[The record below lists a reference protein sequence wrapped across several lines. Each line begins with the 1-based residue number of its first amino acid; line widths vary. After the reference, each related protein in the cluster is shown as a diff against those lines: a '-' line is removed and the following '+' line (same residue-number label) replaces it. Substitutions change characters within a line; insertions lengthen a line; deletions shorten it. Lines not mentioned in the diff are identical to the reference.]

1 VRSHSTESNEKSS
14 VEEVVSTVAVVKKNG
29 HVAIAADTLSSF
41 GSRKLSAVH
50 NKRASK
56 IVRLGSSFVGLTGAA
71 ANLRVLEH
79 VFRDAEAPALDSAAA
94 IFDVFLKLHERLTYE
109 YAMNV
114 RRGEAYES
122 TEMTLLIANQH
133 GIFGIYSMREV
144 VEHER
149 FWAAGS
155 GGDYALGAMHAVY
168 DVAADA
174 VSIAE
179 AGVRAGVEFDDGTG
193 APVES
198 HVIRLPV
205 LEVEE
210 LELLLKL

>member
-1 VRSHSTESNEKSS
+1 MRR
-14 VEEVVSTVAVVKKNG
+14 VEEVVSTVTVVKKNG
-29 HVAIAADTLSSF
+29 YVAIAADTLTSF
-41 GSRKLSAVH
+41 GTRKLSATH

-56 IVRLGSSFVGLTGAA
+56 ILRIGSSLVGLSGAA
-71 ANLRVLEH
+71 ANVRVLEH
-79 VFRDAEAPALDSAAA
+79 AFKEAGEKPLDSAAE
-94 IFDVFLKLHERLTYE
+94 IFGVFMKLHERLTHE
-109 YAMNV
+109 YGMNI
-114 RRGEAYES
+114 GHPSLAYES
-122 TEMTLLIANQH
+122 TAMTLMIANQN

-149 FWAAGS
+149 FWASGS
-155 GGDYALGAMHAVY
+155 GGDYALGAMHALY
-168 DVAADA
+168 EVAPDA
-174 VSIAE
+174 LSIAE
-179 AGVRAGVEFDDGTG
+179 AGVRAAVEFDDGTG

>member
-1 VRSHSTESNEKSS
+1 VRWISLRSRGG
-14 VEEVVSTVAVVKKNG
+14 VEEVVSTVTVVKKNG
-29 HVAIAADTLSSF
+29 HVAIAADTLASF
-41 GSRKLSAVH
+41 GARKLSAAH

-56 IVRLGSSFVGLTGAA
+56 IVRLGASFVGLTGAA

-79 VFRDAEAPALDSAAA
+79 AFRDAEAPALDSAAD
-94 IFDVFLKLHERLTYE
+94 IFDVFLKLHERLKHE

-114 RRGEAYES
+114 RAAQPYES
-122 TEMTLLIANQH
+122 TEMTLLIANPH

-155 GGDYALGAMHAVY
+155 GGDYALGAMHALY
-168 DVAADA
+168 DMAADA

-179 AGVRAGVEFDDGTG
+179 AGVRAAVEFDDGTG

>member
-1 VRSHSTESNEKSS
+1 M
-14 VEEVVSTVAVVKKNG
+14 STVTVVKKNG
-29 HVAIAADTLSSF
+29 HVAIAADTLASF
-41 GSRKLSAVH
+41 GRRKLSASH

-56 IVRLGSSFVGLTGAA
+56 IMRLGSSFAGVTGSVAS
-71 ANLRVLEH
+71 LRVLEH
-79 VFRDAEAPALDSAAA
+79 AFKDDGDTQTLDSAAE
-94 IFDVFLKLHERLTYE
+94 IFEVFLKLHDRLFIE
-109 YAMNV
+109 YSANV
-114 RRGEAYES
+114 QRGERPYEA
-122 TEMTLLIANQH
+122 TDMTMLIANQH

-155 GGDYALGAMHAVY
+155 GGDYALGAMHALY
-168 DVAADA
+168 DTAADA
-174 VSIAE
+174 VSVAE
-179 AGVRAGVEFDDGTG
+179 AGVRAAVEFDDGTG

-205 LEVEE
+205 MEVEE

>member
-1 VRSHSTESNEKSS
+1 M
-14 VEEVVSTVAVVKKNG
+14 STVTVVKKNG
-29 HVAIAADTLSSF
+29 HVAIAADSLTSC
-41 GSRKLSAVH
+41 GARRVPAAH

-56 IVRLGSSFVGLTGAA
+56 ILRLGSSLAGLTDEA

-79 VFRDAEAPALDSAAA
+79 AFREAGEMPSLDSAAE
-94 IFDVFLKLHERLTYE
+94 IFDVFMKLHERLKYDF
-109 YAMNV
+109 AMNL
-114 RRGEAYES
+114 GASTLAYES
-122 TEMTLLIANQH
+122 TAMTMLIANQH

-149 FWAAGS
+149 FWASGS
-155 GGDYALGAMHAVY
+155 GGDYALGAMHALY
-168 DVAADA
+168 DTAVDA

-179 AGVRAGVEFDDGTG
+179 AGVRAAVEFDDGTG
-193 APVES
+193 PPVES

>member
-1 VRSHSTESNEKSS
+1 M
-14 VEEVVSTVAVVKKNG
+14 STVTVVKKNG

-56 IVRLGSSFVGLTGAA
+56 IVRLGSSLVGLTGAA

-79 VFRDAEAPALDSAAA
+79 AFLDAAAPALDSAAD
-94 IFDVFLKLHERLTYE
+94 IFDVFLKLHDRLKYE
-109 YAMNV
+109 YAMNL
-114 RRGEAYES
+114 GASTLAYES
-122 TEMTLLIANQH
+122 TAMTMLIANQH

-168 DVAADA
+168 DTAADA

-179 AGVRAGVEFDDGTG
+179 AGVRAAVEFDDGTG

-198 HVIRLPV
+198 HAIRLPV

>member
-1 VRSHSTESNEKSS
+1 M
-14 VEEVVSTVAVVKKNG
+14 STVTVVKKNG

-79 VFRDAEAPALDSAAA
+79 VFNDAAAPALDSAAD
-94 IFDVFLKLHERLTYE
+94 IFDVFLKLHDRLKYE
-109 YAMNV
+109 YAMNL
-114 RRGEAYES
+114 GASTLAYES
-122 TEMTLLIANQH
+122 TAMTMLIANQH

-155 GGDYALGAMHAVY
+155 GGDYALGAMHALY
-168 DVAADA
+168 DIAADA

-179 AGVRAGVEFDDGTG
+179 AGVRAGIEFDDGTG

>member
-1 VRSHSTESNEKSS
+1 
-14 VEEVVSTVAVVKKNG
+14 VSTVTVVKKNG

-56 IVRLGSSFVGLTGAA
+56 IVRLGSSFVGLTGTA

-79 VFRDAEAPALDSAAA
+79 AFKDAAAPALDSAAD
-94 IFDVFLKLHERLTYE
+94 IFDVFLKLHDRFKYE
-109 YAMNV
+109 YAMNL
-114 RRGEAYES
+114 GASTLAYES
-122 TEMTLLIANQH
+122 TEMTMLIANQH

-155 GGDYALGAMHAVY
+155 GGDYALGAMHALY
-168 DVAADA
+168 DIAADA

-179 AGVRAGVEFDDGTG
+179 AGVRAAVEFDDGTG

-205 LEVEE
+205 LEVDE

>member
-1 VRSHSTESNEKSS
+1 M
-14 VEEVVSTVAVVKKNG
+14 STVVVVKKSG

-41 GSRKLSAVH
+41 GPRKLSAVH
-50 NKRASK
+50 NRRASK
-56 IVRLGSSFVGLTGAA
+56 IVRLGSSLVGLTGAA
-71 ANLRVLEH
+71 ANLCVLEH
-79 VFRDAEAPALDSAAA
+79 AFRNAEAPALDSVAD
-94 IFDVFLKLHERLTYE
+94 IFDVFLTLHERLKYD

-114 RRGEAYES
+114 RYGEAYES
-122 TEMTLLIANQH
+122 NEMTLLIAKQH

-168 DVAADA
+168 DQAPGAVA
-174 VSIAE
+174 IAE
-179 AGVRAGVEFDDGTG
+179 AGVRAALEFDDGSG

-198 HVIRLPV
+198 HVMRQPV

>member
-1 VRSHSTESNEKSS
+1 
-14 VEEVVSTVAVVKKNG
+14 VSTVTVVKKNG

-56 IVRLGSSFVGLTGAA
+56 IVRLGASLVGLTGAA

-79 VFRDAEAPALDSAAA
+79 AFREAEAPAFDSAAG
-94 IFDVFLKLHERLTYE
+94 IFDVALKLQERLKHE
-109 YAMNV
+109 YGMNV
-114 RRGEAYES
+114 RVAQPYES

-155 GGDYALGAMHAVY
+155 GGDYALGAMHALY
-168 DVAADA
+168 ETAADA
-174 VSIAE
+174 VSVAE
-179 AGVRAGVEFDDGTG
+179 AGVRAAVEFDDGTG

-198 HVIRLPV
+198 HLIRLPV

>member
-1 VRSHSTESNEKSS
+1 M
-14 VEEVVSTVAVVKKNG
+14 STVTVVKKNG

-41 GSRKLSAVH
+41 GTRRVPAAH

-56 IVRLGSSFVGLTGAA
+56 IVRLGSSFAGITGAL

-79 VFRDAEAPALDSAAA
+79 AFKDAGESLALDSAAE
-94 IFDVFLKLHERLTYE
+94 IFDVFLKLHDRLYSE
-109 YAMNV
+109 YSANMQ
-114 RRGEAYES
+114 RGERPFEAS
-122 TEMTLLIANQH
+122 DMTMLIANQH

-155 GGDYALGAMHAVY
+155 GGDYALGAMHALY
-168 DVAADA
+168 DGAADA

-179 AGVRAGVEFDDGTG
+179 AGVRAAVEFDDGSA

-198 HVIRLPV
+198 HLIRLPV
-205 LEVEE
+205 MEVEE

>member
-1 VRSHSTESNEKSS
+1 M
-14 VEEVVSTVAVVKKNG
+14 STVTVVKKNG

-56 IVRLGSSFVGLTGAA
+56 IVRLGASFVGLTGQA

-79 VFRDAEAPALDSAAA
+79 AFRDAEPPALDSAGD

-114 RRGEAYES
+114 RRGESYES

-155 GGDYALGAMHAVY
+155 GGDYALGAMHAMY
-168 DVAADA
+168 DMAADA

-179 AGVRAGVEFDDGTG
+179 AGVRAAIEFDDGTG

-198 HVIRLPV
+198 HFIRLPV

>member
-1 VRSHSTESNEKSS
+1 
-14 VEEVVSTVAVVKKNG
+14 
-29 HVAIAADTLSSF
+29 
-41 GSRKLSAVH
+41 LSAVH
-50 NKRASK
+50 NKRASTF
-56 IVRLGSSFVGLTGAA
+56 VRLGSSFVGLTGAA
-71 ANLRVLEH
+71 ANLCVLEH
-79 VFRDAEAPALDSAAA
+79 AFEDVAAPALDSAAD
-94 IFDVFLKLHERLTYE
+94 IFDVFLKLHDRLKYE
-109 YAMNV
+109 YAMNL
-114 RRGEAYES
+114 GASTLAYES
-122 TEMTLLIANQH
+122 TAMTMLIANQH

-155 GGDYALGAMHAVY
+155 GGDYALGAMHALY
-168 DVAADA
+168 DIAADA

-179 AGVRAGVEFDDGTG
+179 AGVRAAVEFDDGTG

>member
-1 VRSHSTESNEKSS
+1 
-14 VEEVVSTVAVVKKNG
+14 VSTVTVVRKNG
-29 HVAIAADTLSSF
+29 KVAIAADTQSSF
-41 GSRKLSAVH
+41 GSRKLSAAY

-56 IVRLGSSFVGLTGAA
+56 ILRLGPSFVGLTGVA

-79 VFRDAEAPALDSAAA
+79 VFKEVEPPALDSAAD
-94 IFDVFLKLHERLTYE
+94 IFDVFLKLHERLKYD

-114 RRGEAYES
+114 RVGQPYES
-122 TEMTLLIANQH
+122 SEMTLLIANQH

-144 VEHER
+144 VEHKR

-155 GGDYALGAMHAVY
+155 GGDYALGAMHACY
-168 DVAADA
+168 DTMSDA

-179 AGVRAGVEFDDGTG
+179 AGVRAAVEFDDGTG
-193 APVES
+193 APIES
-198 HVIRLPV
+198 HAIRLPV

>member
-1 VRSHSTESNEKSS
+1 M
-14 VEEVVSTVAVVKKNG
+14 STVTVVKKNG
-29 HVAIAADTLSSF
+29 FAAIAADTLSSF
-41 GSRKLSAVH
+41 GPRKLSAVY

-56 IVRLGSSFVGLTGAA
+56 IVRLGASLVGLTGAV

-79 VFRDAEAPALDSAAA
+79 AFHDAEAPALDSASA
-94 IFDVFLKLHERLTYE
+94 IFDVVLTLHDRLKYE

-114 RRGEAYES
+114 RGGQPYES
-122 TEMTLLIANQH
+122 NEMTLLIANQH

-155 GGDYALGAMHAVY
+155 GGDYALGAMHALY

-179 AGVRAGVEFDDGTG
+179 AGVRAAIEFDDGTG

-198 HVIRLPV
+198 HAIRLPV
-205 LEVEE
+205 MDVEE
-210 LELLLKL
+210 LESLLKL

>member
-1 VRSHSTESNEKSS
+1 
-14 VEEVVSTVAVVKKNG
+14 VSTVVVVKKNG

-41 GSRKLSAVH
+41 GSRKLSAAH

-56 IVRLGSSFVGLTGAA
+56 IVRLGSSLVGLTGAA

-79 VFRDAEAPALDSAAA
+79 AFRDAEAPALDSAAD
-94 IFDVFLKLHERLTYE
+94 IFDVFLKLHDRLKYE

-114 RRGEAYES
+114 RGGQAYES
-122 TEMTLLIANQH
+122 NEMTLLIANPH
-133 GIFGIYSMREV
+133 GIFGIYAMREV

-155 GGDYALGAMHAVY
+155 GGDYALGALHALY

-174 VSIAE
+174 KSIAE

>member
-1 VRSHSTESNEKSS
+1 M
-14 VEEVVSTVAVVKKNG
+14 STVTVVKKNG

-56 IVRLGSSFVGLTGAA
+56 IVRLGGSFVGLTGAA
-71 ANLRVLEH
+71 ANVRVLEH
-79 VFRDAEAPALDSAAA
+79 AFRDAEAPALDSAAD
-94 IFDVFLKLHERLTYE
+94 IFDVFLKLHERLKYQ

-114 RRGEAYES
+114 RVAQPYES

-144 VEHER
+144 VEHQR

-155 GGDYALGAMHAVY
+155 GGDYALGAMHALY
-168 DVAADA
+168 EVAADA

-179 AGVRAGVEFDDGTG
+179 AGVRAAIAT
-193 APVES
+193 
-198 HVIRLPV
+198 
-205 LEVEE
+205 
-210 LELLLKL
+210 

>member
-1 VRSHSTESNEKSS
+1 M
-14 VEEVVSTVAVVKKNG
+14 STVTVVKKNG
-29 HVAIAADTLSSF
+29 FVAIAADTLSSF
-41 GSRKLSAVH
+41 GPRKLSAIH

-56 IVRLGSSFVGLTGAA
+56 ILRLGPSLVGLTGAA

-79 VFRDAEAPALDSAAA
+79 AFRDAAAPALDSASD
-94 IFDVFLKLHERLTYE
+94 IFDVFLTLHDRLKYQ

-114 RRGEAYES
+114 RGGQAYES
-122 TEMTLLIANQH
+122 NEMTLLIANQH

-155 GGDYALGAMHAVY
+155 GGDYALGAMHALY

-179 AGVRAGVEFDDGTG
+179 AGVRAAIEFDDGTG

-210 LELLLKL
+210 LESLLKL

>member
-1 VRSHSTESNEKSS
+1 M
-14 VEEVVSTVAVVKKNG
+14 STVTVVKKNG
-29 HVAIAADTLSSF
+29 HVAIAADSLTSC
-41 GSRKLSAVH
+41 GARRVPAAH

-56 IVRLGSSFVGLTGAA
+56 ILRLGSSLAGLTGEA
-71 ANLRVLEH
+71 ANLRVLEQAL
-79 VFRDAEAPALDSAAA
+79 RDDTSSLDSAAE
-94 IFDVFLKLHERLTYE
+94 IFDVFMKLHERLKYDF
-109 YAMNV
+109 AMNL
-114 RRGEAYES
+114 GASTLAYES
-122 TEMTLLIANQH
+122 TAMTMLIANQH

-149 FWAAGS
+149 FWASGS
-155 GGDYALGAMHAVY
+155 GGDYALGAMHALY
-168 DVAADA
+168 DTAVDA

-179 AGVRAGVEFDDGTG
+179 AGVRAAVEFDDGTG
-193 APVES
+193 PPVES